1 MQHIR
6 GTPLRLPQPRFWLSR
21 GNFVLLLCL
30 IAFYVF
36 CWQFSDIDLA
46 RLVNG
51 LPKLAGWI
59 ATGWPPDFSGFPLLL
74 QRAAET
80 LAMATLGTTLG
91 MLIAGALCVFAA
103 ANMTPERW
111 LYFPARG
118 LLNFFR
124 GIDSFIFALIF
135 VAAVGLG
142 PFAGIIGIGLH
153 TAGII
158 AKLWSESIETTAPGP
173 LEAASMTAASR
184 TKLFSMA
191 VLPDL
196 SPSLSSIAL
205 YAWEANVRS
214 STVLGLVGAGGLGQE
229 LKNSIDLL
237 DFKRAIAIITI
248 ILVMVTVID
257 QVSAHIRKRLL

>member
-1 MQHIR
+1 MP
-6 GTPLRLPQPRFWLSR
+6 TPSTPRDAVVLSKFWHSR
-21 GNFVLLLCL
+21 RNFVLLLAV

-36 CWQFSDIDLA
+36 CWQFSDIDLV
-46 RLVNG
+46 RLANG
-51 LPKLAGWI
+51 LPKLAGWV

-74 QRAAET
+74 VRTGET

-91 MLIAGALCVFAA
+91 VLIAACFCMLAS
-103 ANMTPERW
+103 ANVTPERW
-111 LYFPARG
+111 LYYPARSV
-118 LLNFFR
+118 LNFLR
-124 GIDSFIFALIF
+124 GIDSFVFALVF

-142 PFAGIIGIGLH
+142 PFAGILGIGLH

-158 AKLWSESIETTAPGP
+158 AKLWSEAIETTTPGP
-173 LEAASMTAASR
+173 LEAAAMTSASR

-191 VLPDL
+191 ILPDV
-196 SPSLSSIAL
+196 SPSLSSTML

-237 DFKRAIAIITI
+237 DFNRVLTI
-248 ILVMVTVID
+248 IGLILVLVTVID
-257 QVSAHIRKRLL
+257 LISAALRRRLL

>member
-1 MQHIR
+1 MSTTASQHQV
-6 GTPLRLPQPRFWLSR
+6 GPLHFWHSLR
-21 GNFVLLLCL
+21 NFALLLGL
-30 IAFYVF
+30 IAFYIF
-36 CWQFSDIDLA
+36 CWRFSDIDLP

-74 QRAAET
+74 RRAAET

-91 MLIAGALCVFAA
+91 MLLAGGLCIFAA

-111 LYFPARG
+111 LYYPARG
-118 LLNFFR
+118 ALNFLR

-158 AKLWSESIETTAPGP
+158 AKLWSESIETTPSGP
-173 LEAASMTAASR
+173 LEAAAMTAANRS
-184 TKLFSMA
+184 KLFSMA
-191 VLPDL
+191 ILPDL

-229 LKNSIDLL
+229 LKNAIDLL
-237 DFKRAIAIITI
+237 DFNRAITIIGI

-257 QVSAHIRKRLL
+257 RASAYIREKLL